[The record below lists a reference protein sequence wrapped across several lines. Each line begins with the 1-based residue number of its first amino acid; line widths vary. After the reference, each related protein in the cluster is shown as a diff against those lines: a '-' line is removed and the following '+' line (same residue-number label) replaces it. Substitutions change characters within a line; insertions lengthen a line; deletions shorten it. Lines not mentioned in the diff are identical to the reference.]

1 MNNSML
7 NILRNFDA
15 AEKGKKSTHS
25 ADKNGMKSILE
36 SLNKVSE
43 CGMEMAPMPAKQQ
56 GTPVSMNV
64 SMNASGKENIS
75 DLVDLLK
82 NAGIGGSAPMKLPAP
97 TNGHDDMVNLMAM
110 ASDTAPRP
118 TPPASDTAP
127 SGEPAEPAFGD
138 EPEEGLE
145 DSVDELVD
153 EWDNEPDEEYKDD
166 NYMIHDLAG
175 GINRSKKSYAKAQDG
190 DNAMAVE
197 ASIKEQLWAALNE
210 KKQID
215 QNKDG
220 KNNWEDVK
228 IARMKASGK
237 IKGNKKSS

>member
-43 CGMEMAPMPAKQQ
+43 CGTEMAPMPAKQQ

-97 TNGHDDMVNLMAM
+97 TNSHDDMVNLMAM
-110 ASDTAPRP
+110 ASD
-118 TPPASDTAP
+118 
-127 SGEPAEPAFGD
+127 EH

>member
-1 MNNSML
+1 ML

-15 AEKGKKSTHS
+15 AENGKKSTHS
-25 ADKNGMKSILE
+25 ADKNSMKSILE

-43 CGMEMAPMPAKQQ
+43 CGMEMAPMPPKQQ

-75 DLVDLLK
+75 DLIDLLK
-82 NAGIGGSAPMKLPAP
+82 NAGMSGSTPMKLPAP
-97 TNGHDDMVNLMAM
+97 AASNGHDDMVNLISMA
-110 ASDTAPRP
+110 AD
-118 TPPASDTAP
+118 
-127 SGEPAEPAFGD
+127 EH
-138 EPEEGLE
+138 EPEESLE

-166 NYMIHDLAG
+166 NYMMHDLAG
-175 GINRSKKSYAKAQDG
+175 GINRPKKSFAKAQDG

-215 QNKDG
+215 QNNDG
-220 KNNWEDVK
+220 KNDWEDVK
-228 IARMKASGK
+228 IARLKASGK
-237 IKGNKKSS
+237 IKGKDKKKSS